1 MSKKAAIPAIRAI
14 VNGEPNTKTAVFR
27 QSVKLSA

>member
-1 MSKKAAIPAIRAI
+1 MSKKEAIPAIRAT
-14 VNGEPNTKTAVFR
+14 VNGQLTTETAVFR

>member
-14 VNGEPNTKTAVFR
+14 VDGEPIRKTAVFR

>member
-14 VNGEPNTKTAVFR
+14 VNGEPITKMAVFR

>member
-14 VNGEPNTKTAVFR
+14 VDGEPITKTAVFR
-27 QSVKLSA
+27 QSVKLPA